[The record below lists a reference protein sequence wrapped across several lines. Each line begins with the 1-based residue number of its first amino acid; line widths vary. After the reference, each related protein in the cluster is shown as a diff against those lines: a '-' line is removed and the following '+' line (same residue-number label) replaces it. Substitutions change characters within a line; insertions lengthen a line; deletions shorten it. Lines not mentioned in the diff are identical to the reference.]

1 MPFTVSHAVVAL
13 GARRLPVPVAA
24 VAVGAMAPDAVLF
37 APFLPDYDDAHSWWG
52 VPTIDLAVSVVV
64 LLVWWWL
71 VRPAWAPVVP
81 GLRARL
87 PRSWST
93 PRAVRA
99 SDVLP
104 VLVGCVL
111 GSTTHVVWDGFTHG
125 SGFAVRSFAPLRETL
140 VAGYPLPFLLQDAS
154 SVLGLA
160 ALLVVGAVW
169 WRRTPPHEVEP
180 VERVERRV
188 VIAAVV
194 LVLAVTV
201 AQAGVV
207 LLRGG
212 GVAQVVVALAFRLPA
227 AVAVVLVLGSVVL
240 LVVRRGTVGGV
251 QDRRDDAGDDDVSA
265 GER

>member
-24 VAVGAMAPDAVLF
+24 VAVGSMAPDAVLF

-52 VPTIDLAVSVVV
+52 VLTIDLGVSVVV
-64 LLVWWWL
+64 LLAWWWL

-81 GLRARL
+81 GLWARL
-87 PRSWST
+87 PRAWSV

-99 SDVLP
+99 RDVLP

-160 ALLVVGAVW
+160 ALLVAAAVW
-169 WRRTPPHEVEP
+169 WRRTPATP
-180 VERVERRV
+180 VGPTRPRELAVAV
-188 VIAAVV
+188 AAVV
-194 LVLAVTV
+194 LVLAVAV
-201 AQAGVV
+201 VQAGVV
-207 LLRGG
+207 LARGG
-212 GVAQVVVALAFRLPA
+212 GAAEVVVALAFRLPA
-227 AVAVVLVLGSVVL
+227 AVAVVLVLGSAVL
-240 LVVRRGTVGGV
+240 LLVRRGTMGGV
-251 QDRRDDAGDDDVSA
+251 QQRRDRAW
-265 GER
+265 

>member
-13 GARRLPVPVAA
+13 GVRRLPVPVAA
-24 VAVGAMAPDAVLF
+24 VAVGSMAPDAVLF
-37 APFLPDYDDAHSWWG
+37 APFLPPYDDAHSWWG
-52 VPTIDLAVSVVV
+52 VVTIDLVVAVVV
-64 LLVWWWL
+64 LLTWWWL

-87 PRSWST
+87 PRSWSS
-93 PRAVRA
+93 PRVLRA
-99 SDVLP
+99 GDVLP
-104 VLVGCVL
+104 VLAGCVL

-160 ALLVVGAVW
+160 ALVVAAAVW
-169 WRRTPPHEVEP
+169 WRRTQPRPVEP
-180 VERVERRV
+180 ARPRELMVAV
-188 VIAAVV
+188 AAVV

-212 GVAQVVVALAFRLPA
+212 SLAQVVVALAFRLPA
-227 AVAVVLVLGSVVL
+227 AVAVVLVLGSAVL
-240 LVVRRGTVGGV
+240 LLVRGGATGAV
-251 QDRRDDAGDDDVSA
+251 RQPGGSA
-265 GER
+265 R